1 MHRLETVSVGE
12 DWKYTLDGKQ
22 VTPKVMEDIRAPY
35 PGIWVDG
42 QRLYD
47 TKWSVEGRRRATI
60 PRRSFESE
68 AVYKA
73 YETGDW
79 SAVRRPTPVRPGV
92 VLEAAEE
99 AVHDST
105 GWLAEVRWSH
115 VFRIITIAHRNGLIL
130 ARSLDQVEG
139 YAGSFEQLSLEQ
151 HLELDQRVFNL
162 AASVDSIRDQVLKGD
177 VLGPYKGTELRIDV
191 RSRTKALWQ
200 LPALSFLQGLRNAL
214 VHKYQQGVGLDTII
228 GAPTRRIVTLYPSR
242 LLDVDLRTFED
253 PGKDY
258 ARAHEKVPL
267 RELLDE
273 VMTPLIQYSE
283 WLKKCVDEHHAHD
296 FDRLSELRAARDEA
310 ARQVDA
316 HPVDHA
322 LKAPLEGVT
331 LSTPPP
337 DVPRR
342 P

>member
-1 MHRLETVSVGE
+1 MQWLETVSAGE
-12 DWKYTLDGKQ
+12 DWQYTLDGKQ
-22 VTPKVMEDIRAPY
+22 VTPKIMEDIRAPH
-35 PGIWVDG
+35 PGIWVDD

-47 TKWSVEGRRRATI
+47 TEWSVEGRRRGTI
-60 PRRSFESE
+60 PPRSSESE

-79 SAVRRPTPVRPGV
+79 SAVPRPTPVRPGPA
-92 VLEAAEE
+92 LEAAEE
-99 AVHDST
+99 AVRDST

-115 VFRIITIAHRNGLIL
+115 VFRIITIAHRNATTLV
-130 ARSLDQVEG
+130 ASLDRIERQSG
-139 YAGSFEQLSLEQ
+139 PIEQLSLDQ
-151 HLELDQRVFNL
+151 HLELDQRIFNL
-162 AASVDSIRDQVLKGD
+162 AASVDSIRDQILKGD
-177 VLGPYKGTELRIDV
+177 VLDAYKGTEVRIDV
-191 RSRTKALWQ
+191 RSHTKALWQ

-228 GAPTRRIVTLYPSR
+228 GVPTRRIITLYPSR
-242 LLDVDLRTFED
+242 LLHVDLRTFED

-273 VMTPLIQYSE
+273 VMTPLNQYSE
-283 WLKKCVDEHHAHD
+283 WLTKCVDEHHAHD
-296 FDRLSELRAARDEA
+296 FDRLGELRAARDKA
-310 ARQVDA
+310 ARQVDT

-322 LKAPLEGVT
+322 LKASLEGVT

-337 DVPRR
+337 DAPRR